1 MSAVMVTGSYTGNSA
16 AGGYRPHVFRG
27 VRDRVG
33 PEQRTL
39 GAASDRIAYA
49 HPTTADVRSRLRLT
63 RRGRVVL
70 TVLSAIPIVVLATS
84 LVLGS
89 GGAAAEVDAPSN
101 VGLSYLTV
109 ADGESL
115 WGIAESLAPN
125 SDPREVISE
134 IMRLNGLD
142 DSTVQPGQRLAL
154 PAVR

>member
-1 MSAVMVTGSYTGNSA
+1 MSAVMVTGSYAGNSA
-16 AGGYRPHVFRG
+16 TSGFDPHAFDG
-27 VRDRVG
+27 
-33 PEQRTL
+33 
-39 GAASDRIAYA
+39 
-49 HPTTADVRSRLRLT
+49 VRSRLRLT

-70 TVLSAIPIVVLATS
+70 TILSAIPVAVFAAV

-115 WGIAESLAPN
+115 WGIAESIAPG
-125 SDPREVISE
+125 SDPREIISE

>member
-1 MSAVMVTGSYTGNSA
+1 MSAVMASAMMTTGSYAGDSA
-16 AGGYRPHVFRG
+16 SSGFGTQAFDG
-27 VRDRVG
+27 
-33 PEQRTL
+33 
-39 GAASDRIAYA
+39 
-49 HPTTADVRSRLRLT
+49 VRSRLRLT

-70 TVLSAIPIVVLATS
+70 TFLAAIPVVVLSAA

-101 VGLSYLTV
+101 IGLSFLTV
-109 ADGESL
+109 ADGETL
-115 WGIAESLAPN
+115 WGIAESIAPA

-154 PAVR
+154 PAAH

>member
-1 MSAVMVTGSYTGNSA
+1 MNAVMVTGSYAGNSVS
-16 AGGYRPHVFRG
+16 GGFDSHVQRG
-27 VRDRVG
+27 AVDRVG
-33 PEQRTL
+33 AEQRRRVESAR
-39 GAASDRIAYA
+39 GHAAAVDR
-49 HPTTADVRSRLRLT
+49 RSRLRLT

-70 TVLSAIPIVVLATS
+70 TLLAALPIVLLAAS

-101 VGLSYLTV
+101 VGLSFLTV

-115 WGIAESLAPN
+115 WSIAESVSPQG
-125 SDPREVISE
+125 DPREVIAE

-154 PAVR
+154 PATR

>member
-1 MSAVMVTGSYTGNSA
+1 MSAVMVSPVMVGGSPATDSVP
-16 AGGYRPHVFRG
+16 AGFDAQALRG
-27 VRDRVG
+27 AV
-33 PEQRTL
+33 
-39 GAASDRIAYA
+39 
-49 HPTTADVRSRLRLT
+49 HSRLRLT

-70 TVLSAIPIVVLATS
+70 TALAAVPITVFALS

-89 GGAAAEVDAPSN
+89 GGAAAEMDSPSN

-115 WGIAESLAPN
+115 WAIAESIAPA

-134 IMRLNGLD
+134 IMRLNGLR

-154 PAVR
+154 PAVP